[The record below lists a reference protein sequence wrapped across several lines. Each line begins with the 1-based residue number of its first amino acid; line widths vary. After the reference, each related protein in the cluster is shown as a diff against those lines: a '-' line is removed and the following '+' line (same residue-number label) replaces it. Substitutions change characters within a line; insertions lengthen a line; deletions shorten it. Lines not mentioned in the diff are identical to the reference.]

1 MLGRLVSMFP
11 PSSSHL
17 VGDEI
22 LITSLT
28 GTLSYETC
36 VAQTIYDFMNLKTL
50 KSLKSLPFI
59 VKQILTYVSNNWDSK
74 KSL

>member
-11 PSSSHL
+11 PSCSHL

-36 VAQTIYDFMNLKTL
+36 VAQTIYDFMNLKTI

>member
-1 MLGRLVSMFP
+1 MFP

-17 VGDEI
+17 AGDEI
-22 LITSLT
+22 LITSQT

-36 VAQTIYDFMNLKTL
+36 VAQTIYDFMNIKT
-50 KSLKSLPFI
+50 LKSLPFI